1 MKRICIFT
9 LIFCA
14 FLCGCTQETQYD
26 VASSLEASET
36 SGETSDD
43 TDNNADTSESTD
55 SSSTANTICVYVCG
69 NVASPGVYDMKE
81 GSRVYEA
88 IEAAG
93 GIVGEV
99 DVTQINMAQK
109 LSDGQQ
115 ITVTEE
121 GLAQQTSSGGS
132 AGGSAKVNINTASA
146 DELMTLSGIGESR
159 AEAIIDYRTRYG
171 NFESVDELMNI
182 SGIGEKMLA
191 KIIDNIEI

>member
-26 VASSLEASET
+26 IGADVIATES
-36 SGETSDD
+36 SGEMSND
-43 TDNNADTSESTD
+43 TDENADTSDITG
-55 SSSTANTICVYVCG
+55 SSSAVNTICVYVCG

-99 DVTQINMAQK
+99 DATQINMAQK

-121 GLAQQTSSGGS
+121 GLAQQTSSGGTS
-132 AGGSAKVNINTASA
+132 GGSAKVNINTASA

>member
-26 VASSLEASET
+26 VGSSLEASET
-36 SGETSDD
+36 SGETSGD
-43 TDNNADTSESTD
+43 TDENADTSESTD

-93 GIVGEV
+93 GIVREV
-99 DVTQINMAQK
+99 DATQINMAQ
-109 LSDGQQ
+109 
-115 ITVTEE
+115 
-121 GLAQQTSSGGS
+121 
-132 AGGSAKVNINTASA
+132 
-146 DELMTLSGIGESR
+146 
-159 AEAIIDYRTRYG
+159 
-171 NFESVDELMNI
+171 
-182 SGIGEKMLA
+182 
-191 KIIDNIEI
+191 